1 MERELRKKSFP
12 SKKHG
17 PPSKRKRGGSSSN
30 PSGEDEE
37 RVVIPFPRLINFRH
51 EEQRKKF
58 EQMMNRK
65 IVPNKYISTYSLQS
79 VGLLDE
85 VNMYINRM
93 GWGDF
98 VLMQSPSYVRPTCEF
113 LSSFNFDEH
122 ALLLKFCLGNME
134 H

>member
-1 MERELRKKSFP
+1 
-12 SKKHG
+12 
-17 PPSKRKRGGSSSN
+17 
-30 PSGEDEE
+30 
-37 RVVIPFPRLINFRH
+37 
-51 EEQRKKF
+51 
-58 EQMMNRK
+58 MNRK
-65 IVPNKYISTYSLQS
+65 IMPNKYISTYSLQS

-122 ALLLKFCLGNME
+122 ALLLKFRLGNME
-134 H
+134 N

>member
-17 PPSKRKRGGSSSN
+17 PPSKRKRGDSSSN

-37 RVVIPFPRLINFRH
+37 RVVIPFPRLINFRYK
-51 EEQRKKF
+51 EQRKKF
-58 EQMMNRK
+58 EQLMNRK

-79 VGLLDE
+79 TGLLDE

-93 GWGDF
+93 GLGDF
-98 VLMQSPSYVRPTCEF
+98 VLMQSPFYVRPTCEF

-122 ALLLKFCLGNME
+122 ALLLKFR
-134 H
+134 

>member
-17 PPSKRKRGGSSSN
+17 PPSKRKRGGSLRN

-37 RVVIPFPRLINFRH
+37 RVVISFPRLINFRH

-58 EQMMNRK
+58 KQMMNRK

-79 VGLLDE
+79 ASLLD
-85 VNMYINRM
+85 
-93 GWGDF
+93 
-98 VLMQSPSYVRPTCEF
+98 
-113 LSSFNFDEH
+113 
-122 ALLLKFCLGNME
+122 
-134 H
+134 

>member
-1 MERELRKKSFP
+1 MERELRKKSFL

-37 RVVIPFPRLINFRH
+37 RGVIPFPRLINFRH

-58 EQMMNRK
+58 EQLMNRK

-79 VGLLDE
+79 AGLLDE
-85 VNMYINRM
+85 VNMYIKGFEAPQCR
-93 GWGDF
+93 F
-98 VLMQSPSYVRPTCEF
+98 
-113 LSSFNFDEH
+113 
-122 ALLLKFCLGNME
+122 
-134 H
+134 